1 MAARGVVQADV
12 VGHGHGVAEGEG
24 GGNAGGEGDLRLSEA
39 ARVVF
44 VQPLDHPKKHLFIL
58 GRYLKLPRSLNLT

>member
-24 GGNAGGEGDLRLSEA
+24 GGDAGGEGDLRLSEA
-39 ARVVF
+39 TRVVL
-44 VQPLDHPKKHLFIL
+44 VQPLDHPTKHSFLL
-58 GRYLKLPRSLNLT
+58 S